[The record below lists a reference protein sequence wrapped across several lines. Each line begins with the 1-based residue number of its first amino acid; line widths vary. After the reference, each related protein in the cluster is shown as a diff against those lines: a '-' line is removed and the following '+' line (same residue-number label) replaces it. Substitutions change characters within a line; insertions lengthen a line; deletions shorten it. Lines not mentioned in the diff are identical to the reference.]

1 MQLKYSTDIVVLDL
15 EATCPERD
23 TNTIERSNIIDVGAV
38 RLDRQTLEVTGVF
51 SELVRPRDFPIYP
64 HISEF
69 TGITPEMVEE
79 ADPFDRVGERLVQWC
94 GSRNKFALAV
104 FGAYYDVPLL
114 RKEFNAFGLDFRKH
128 FVGTAL
134 DIRAVSM
141 VWLAEHHH
149 DTSGITVERTLER
162 MGISLDLEFHRAVA
176 DARAEAAIL
185 QYFHFGRVSV

>member
-1 MQLKYSTDIVVLDL
+1 MRYSTDIVVLDL

-51 SELVRPRDFPIYP
+51 SELVRPRDFAIFP
-64 HISEF
+64 HITEF
-69 TGITPEMVEE
+69 TGITPEMV
-79 ADPFDRVGERLVQWC
+79 ADKETFDHVAERFVHWC
-94 GSRNKFALAV
+94 GPRNKLTLAV

-114 RKEFNAFGLDFRKH
+114 RKEFDAFGIEFRKH

-134 DIRAVSM
+134 DIRALAM

-149 DTSGITVERTLER
+149 DTSGVTVERTLQK
-162 MGISLDLEFHRAVA
+162 MGLTLDLDFHRAVA

-185 QYFHFGRVSV
+185 QFFHFGRASV

>member
-1 MQLKYSTDIVVLDL
+1 VRYSTDLIVLDL

-23 TNTIERSNIIDVGAV
+23 TNTIERSNIIDIGAV
-38 RLDRQTLEVTGVF
+38 RLDRRTLEVTGVF
-51 SELVRPRDFPIYP
+51 SELVRPRDFPVYP
-64 HISEF
+64 HITGF

-79 ADPFDRVGERLVQWC
+79 CDTFDRVAERFVQWC

-114 RKEFNAFGLDFRKH
+114 RKEFDAFGMDFRKH

-134 DIRAVSM
+134 DIRAIAM
-141 VWLAEHHH
+141 VWLAEKH
-149 DTSGITVERTLER
+149 DDTTGITVERTLEK
-162 MGISLDLEFHRAVA
+162 MQIQLDLEFHRAVA

-185 QYFHFGRVSV
+185 QFYHFGRISV